1 MKSSAILLSF
11 LTIFVLADCKKKATE
26 EVTSPE
32 EELKTDGRKLYIAN
46 CIACHSGDPK
56 QDGTVGPSLAGSSF
70 ELLKAKLIEGKYP
83 AGYAGKRPIS
93 GTMPKYPFSDDQI
106 KSLEAFLK

>member
-1 MKSSAILLSF
+1 MKSLVVFFSLLS
-11 LTIFVLADCKKKATE
+11 IFAFADCKKKPVDEA
-26 EVTSPE
+26 TSPE
-32 EELKTDGRKLYIAN
+32 EELKADGRKLYIAN

-56 QDGTVGPSLAGSSF
+56 QDGTVGPSLGGSSF
-70 ELLKAKLIEGKYP
+70 ELLKAKLTEGKYP

-93 GTMPKYPFSDDQI
+93 GTMPKYPFNDEQI